1 MTFIM
6 LFIAG
11 VLELQGAC
19 YTILNKVGKI
29 IHKNLTMKDYWLS
42 ALLIGVSLDI
52 TYFTY
57 FIFSR

>member
-1 MTFIM
+1 M

-11 VLELQGAC
+11 VLELQGVC
-19 YTILNKVGKI
+19 YTILDKAGKI

-42 ALLIGVSLDI
+42 ALLLGISLDI
-52 TYFTY
+52 TYFAW

>member
-1 MTFIM
+1 M

-19 YTILNKVGKI
+19 YTILDKAGKL
-29 IHKNLTMKDYWLS
+29 IHKKLTIQDYWLS
-42 ALLIGVSLDI
+42 ALLIGITLDI
-52 TYFTY
+52 TYFAW

>member
-1 MTFIM
+1 MTFIV

-19 YTILNKVGKI
+19 YSILNKAGKLV
-29 IHKNLTMKDYWLS
+29 HKNLTMKHYWLS
-42 ALLIGVSLDI
+42 ALLIGIGLDI
-52 TYFTY
+52 TYFAW